1 MRSPESEIPRNRVR
15 VGWKEVCF
23 RGRAMGSEEVL
34 EWVVLCRWTCG
45 GDVDVERM

>member
-1 MRSPESEIPRNRVR
+1 
-15 VGWKEVCF
+15 
-23 RGRAMGSEEVL
+23 MGSEEVL